1 MPAQIIDGKA
11 LAESIRTDIALQA
24 AALKNARGI
33 TPGLA
38 AVLVGDNEASKVYV
52 RNKEAACKKAGMY
65 AEQINLPTTAS
76 QEEVLGLIDRLN
88 RDPKIHGI
96 LVQLPLP
103 KQIDPQKVIDAI
115 APEKDADGFHPVNMG
130 NLLTGKPT
138 VVPCTPLGI
147 MKMLESTRIPLEGKD
162 AIIVGRS
169 NIVGKPIAL
178 LLMQRN
184 ATVTIAHSKT
194 ADLAE
199 KVRRADIVVAAIGR
213 ANFVKGS
220 WIKPGAVV
228 IDVGINR
235 LDNGKLC
242 GDVEFEEA
250 SKNASFITPVPGGVG
265 PMTIAMLLWNTL
277 KAAEQTA

>member
-115 APEKDADGFHPVNMG
+115 VPEKDADGFHPMNMG
-130 NLLTGKPT
+130 NLLIGKPG
-138 VVPCTPLGI
+138 VAPCTPLGI
-147 MKMLESTRIPLEGKD
+147 MKMLESIEIPLEGKD
-162 AIIVGRS
+162 AVVVGRS